1 MVYKTGKCFFMRLGK
16 TTENEMFFFY
26 LYNNGK
32 YQNTKHSWA
41 YNRQQLNFK
50 SLFLNPIFP
59 STTRIYLQ
67 ASLYS
72 TLYNTQ

>member
-1 MVYKTGKCFFMRLGK
+1 MCLGK

-32 YQNTKHSWA
+32 YQNTKHS
-41 YNRQQLNFK
+41 YNRQQLSFK

-67 ASLYS
+67 ASLYN
-72 TLYNTQ
+72 TLHNTQ